1 MKKFKTESQRVL
13 DLMINSIY
21 TNKEIFLREL
31 LSNCSDAMD
40 KLYYKTLTD
49 NISGLTRS
57 DFKISI
63 SIDKNARTITISDN
77 GIGMTEKELENN
89 LGTIAK
95 SGSFDFKK
103 NDDLKNEDINII
115 GQFGVG
121 FYSSFMVASKVEVLS
136 KAYGSTEAFLWTST
150 GADGYDITSANK
162 ETNGTQITLYIK
174 ENTENDTFDSFL
186 EEYTIK
192 NLVKK
197 YSDYIRYPIE
207 MEVTKFVP
215 NGEKDE
221 NGNEDT
227 KEVIEKEVLNAM
239 TPIWKKSKSEVKK
252 EEYDEFYKATFFD
265 GDAPIKTIPMSIEGA
280 VDFKALLFIPEKA
293 PYNYYSKQYE
303 KGLKLYT
310 NGVMIMDKC
319 SELLPDYFSFVKG
332 LVDSEVSLNISRET
346 VQQTRQLKVIGQSIE
361 KKIKTELENLLKNDR
376 ETYEKF
382 FKAFGLQ
389 LKFGIYQSWGMNKE
403 VLQDLILFHS
413 LKYDKK
419 ITLKEYIEEGG
430 EQISQIYYASGK
442 SYNLIKSLP
451 KVEKLLQNGKDV
463 LAFVDEVDEFA
474 IKFMG
479 EYDKK
484 PFKNATQESID
495 GGEITVDEEDKPIL
509 DFIKESLADK
519 VSKVVFSNS
528 LNEHAVCL
536 STEGEISLEMEKVM
550 KSMPNA
556 DGGMVAQKVLEINKN
571 HKIYQKIKLL
581 FENDKESLTKL
592 SEILFAGA
600 SLVAGLDIDDN
611 AKIVDSIFDFIG

>member
-430 EQISQIYYASGK
+430 EQINQIYYASGK

-571 HKIYQKIKLL
+571 HKIYQKIKNLY
-581 FENDKESLTKL
+581 NDDKESLTKL

>member
-162 ETNGTQITLYIK
+162 ATNGTQITLYIK